1 MTDGSIAVVTHNAQ
15 QHAICDSKTK
25 EEKHLNGTINK
36 WDCSEQRQQIYEHPG
51 QDDKGVTCLR
61 DGKDPQ
67 EEVHGYV
74 EAAIQADNSDNG
86 DVSTQDN
93 QIQAQKNSKENK
105 LGFSKVGESQQQELC
120 DRGEIIMVGF
130 VPKIDLQR
138 TRMKEHNLP
147 WKAEIVP
154 LWIKDQ

>member
-1 MTDGSIAVVTHNAQ
+1 M
-15 QHAICDSKTK
+15 
-25 EEKHLNGTINK
+25 
-36 WDCSEQRQQIYEHPG
+36 
-51 QDDKGVTCLR
+51 
-61 DGKDPQ
+61 
-67 EEVHGYV
+67 
-74 EAAIQADNSDNG
+74 EATIQADNSDNG